1 MEKRGSDEAGSA
13 ALPVAPF
20 ASEARTHRT
29 HALGHRVLPDSRGCA
44 HGRAAQVACSRP
56 RALWGLPIART
67 PSARPLGASATHS
80 KNWHFLASRHRAG
93 CGRPS
98 AHDAPAGRL
107 GSSSPETRHSL
118 GNGCE
123 TRARS
128 ERPPGEVPRGA
139 RENEGPMKQGRRHR
153 ASWLFA
159 SHLARWL
166 DSSEARTH
174 RTQALGDRAL
184 PDFVLTVCTADACAK
199 PPAHLFSLPK
209 QESCCTGMA
218 GWPHPGKDTSLTA
231 AQVQDSKD
239 FPHQLSFCTVQ
250 PSRIGVVA
258 GVAPWHA

>member
-1 MEKRGSDEAGSA
+1 MLRM
-13 ALPVAPF
+13 
-20 ASEARTHRT
+20 
-29 HALGHRVLPDSRGCA
+29 
-44 HGRAAQVACSRP
+44 
-56 RALWGLPIART
+56 RALWGLPQPIQKKLAKHRL
-67 PSARPLGASATHS
+67 ALQGRLRAPLLMM
-80 KNWHFLASRHRAG
+80 LAG
-93 CGRPS
+93 WGRPRR
-98 AHDAPAGRL
+98 PK
-107 GSSSPETRHSL
+107 TRHSL